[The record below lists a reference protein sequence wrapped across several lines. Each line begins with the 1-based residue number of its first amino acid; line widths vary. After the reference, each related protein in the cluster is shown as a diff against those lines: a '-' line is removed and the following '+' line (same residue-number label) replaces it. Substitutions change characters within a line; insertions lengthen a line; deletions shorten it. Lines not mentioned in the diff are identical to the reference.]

1 MLYFLGVKS
10 PFEPG
15 GFLGAEAALVTA
27 ASLPT
32 RDFSMKLNTPV
43 PFNCDNK
50 NRATISAS
58 LWAVPERETTKAC
71 HHSNG
76 STGGSGMVAWG
87 RTVSVCPRA

>member
-43 PFNCDNK
+43 PFN
-50 NRATISAS
+50 
-58 LWAVPERETTKAC
+58 
-71 HHSNG
+71 
-76 STGGSGMVAWG
+76 
-87 RTVSVCPRA
+87 VSVCPRA